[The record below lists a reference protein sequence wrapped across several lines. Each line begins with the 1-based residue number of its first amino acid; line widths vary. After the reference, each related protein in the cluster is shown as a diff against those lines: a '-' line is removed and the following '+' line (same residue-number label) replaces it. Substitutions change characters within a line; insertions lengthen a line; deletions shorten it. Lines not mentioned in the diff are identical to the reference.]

1 MIKSVRS
8 ARLRY
13 EQFQLE
19 TSKWKKASEKQLQ
32 RKVVTNELEQVK
44 EKKIRLQ
51 ESVCELVRDADKL
64 SLDAKEKNDLR
75 LLSRSDDLRKLTN
88 CKRKKIDGIDKLA
101 ENLILRRGSLFE
113 RGFFMVSYVIVHWI
127 TMELLRTKR

>member
-88 CKRKKIDGIDKLA
+88 CKRKKIDSLDKLA
-101 ENLILRRGSLFE
+101 ENLILRR
-113 RGFFMVSYVIVHWI
+113 
-127 TMELLRTKR
+127 